1 MPNHALWW
9 VVGGAI
15 GGLAVALYLPAM
27 QAIFRF

>member
-1 MPNHALWW
+1 